1 MYQSL
6 TYSLKHVLSFS
17 GGTSSSETIQHRY
30 TGSGFPPCISQC
42 RLYWSLRGMHEETH
56 YDHLYLCCMKM
67 NEHTSESRSITYF
80 FQDDWQ
86 VQWYH
91 PTWRN
96 DPSFF
101 LRLLVKDEEGNEQKK
116 KKKNSRSPVQA
127 PTRTHLNV
135 RAQHLYASLSVL
147 LSRWRIQT
155 V

>member
-30 TGSGFPPCISQC
+30 TGSGFLHASPNADCIEVYGGCMKKHIMITCIFVVWKWTNILQRVGQSHIFFRMIDRSNDIIQPDVMTPPSF
-42 RLYWSLRGMHEETH
+42 WGSLWKMRRGM
-56 YDHLYLCCMKM
+56 
-67 NEHTSESRSITYF
+67 N
-80 FQDDWQ
+80 
-86 VQWYH
+86 
-91 PTWRN
+91 
-96 DPSFF
+96 
-101 LRLLVKDEEGNEQKK
+101 KK